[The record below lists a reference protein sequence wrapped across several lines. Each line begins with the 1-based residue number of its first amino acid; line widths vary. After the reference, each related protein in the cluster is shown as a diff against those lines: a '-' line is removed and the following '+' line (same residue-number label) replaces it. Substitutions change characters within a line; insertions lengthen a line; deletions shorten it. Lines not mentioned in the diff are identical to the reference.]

1 MNPRPRCLFI
11 NPPMRNGT
19 IYMKEIGRCGRR
31 SIGGELWPQTGLAY
45 LAAVAREQGCAVE
58 LFDAMALGWRWEESL
73 AQASRFAP
81 NLIVILVTTP
91 TFTNDAAYTQAIR
104 KILPE
109 AQIALVGTHVTA
121 LPEDSLLES
130 QADFGILGEAEPVL
144 AEMLMRWPDEL
155 ERVSGLARWQGAQ
168 VIRNPEQM
176 FVESL
181 DDLPDPARDLLPIH
195 RYRMP
200 FTEGRPFATV
210 IPCRGCPYPCT
221 FCRAGDVWGKKVRVR
236 SPERVVRE
244 LLEIQNRFGIRDV
257 AFMTD
262 SLLTNR
268 EWAMNLFREMI
279 SGGIE
284 LDWIAN
290 ARADQVDPE
299 LLGLMK
305 QSGCRLISFG
315 IESGCQEM
323 LDSMKK
329 HLTLEQCREGIRMT
343 RKAGIAAFAYFILGL
358 PGETRDTIRET
369 IRFARTLH
377 ADYVNFHI
385 ATPFPG
391 TEFYEQARTNGWLI
405 SNRWEDYEE
414 EGSAVVS
421 YPDLSAS
428 DLVAAQKR
436 AMLAFYLSPG
446 YLVREILRI
455 RGWGDL
461 KAKCKAGWR
470 MMKLMGNKELK
481 IKKRGIDRGT
491 NKPKNQSHRRAF
503 LLSRW

>member
-1 MNPRPRCLFI
+1 MSPRPRCLFI

-45 LAAVAREQGCAVE
+45 LAAVARERGFTAE
-58 LFDAMALGWRWEESL
+58 LFDAMALGWGWEESL
-73 AQASRFAP
+73 ARASDFAP
-81 NLIVILVTTP
+81 QLVFILVTTP
-91 TFTNDAAYTQAIR
+91 TFTNDAAYAQAIR
-104 KILPE
+104 KTLPE

-121 LPEDSLLES
+121 LPEESLQES

-144 AEMLMRWPDEL
+144 MEMLARWPDEL
-155 ERVSGLARWQGAQ
+155 HRVNGLARWQNGQ
-168 VIRNPEQM
+168 VIRNPGRL

-181 DDLPDPARDLLPIH
+181 DGLPDPARDLLPMD
-195 RYRMP
+195 RYKMP

-244 LLEIQNRFGIRDV
+244 LLEIQGRFGIRDV

-279 SGGIE
+279 SAGIE
-284 LDWIAN
+284 IDWIAN
-290 ARADQVDPE
+290 ARADQVDPD
-299 LLGLMK
+299 LLNLMK

-323 LDSMKK
+323 LNSMKK
-329 HLTLEQCREGIRMT
+329 HLTLEQCREGVRMT
-343 RKAGIAAFAYFILGL
+343 RKAGIVAFAYFILGL

-369 IRFARTLH
+369 IRFTKTLH

-391 TEFYEQARTNGWLI
+391 TEFYEQARANGWLI
-405 SNRWEDYEE
+405 SDRWEDYEE

-421 YPDLSAS
+421 YPHLSAS
-428 DLVAAQKR
+428 ELVAAQKR

-446 YLVREILRI
+446 HLIREIQRI
-455 RGWGDL
+455 GSWADL
-461 KAKCKAGWR
+461 KAKCKRQG
-470 MMKLMGNKELK
+470 G
-481 IKKRGIDRGT
+481 
-491 NKPKNQSHRRAF
+491 
-503 LLSRW
+503 